1 MTRRAASLSASPF
14 PLMLAG
20 GVNVGQSHTPQCRL
34 RGRSPF
40 PCGSVPL
47 LHLFQRLFLTFA
59 ANIKCYKVKRRL
71 FGFFCLLGVVALL
84 LGAAAC
90 EKVNDVLKSLGLSDT
105 EIVAGLKEALNT
117 AADTAQGSA
126 SKVNGFLKNEAIAIM
141 LPDELKPVKQLVD
154 KADDIPVVG
163 PIVGP
168 IVKSTLG
175 DGVEDLRV
183 AMNHAAEQA
192 SQGVLPIFKG
202 AVKEMTITDGL
213 QVLQGGDSA
222 ASHYLREKTYT
233 KLEEKFTPVVKES
246 MGKTEVNSYY
256 ETLSTNYN
264 EVVGKVNA
272 IPGGMALVKAAV
284 PDLPDRLDTDLS
296 RFITTKGLDG
306 LFYLMKGEE
315 KKIRTNPLDYASDI
329 IRKVFNSPEAREKKN
344 G

>member
-1 MTRRAASLSASPF
+1 M
-14 PLMLAG
+14 
-20 GVNVGQSHTPQCRL
+20 
-34 RGRSPF
+34 
-40 PCGSVPL
+40 
-47 LHLFQRLFLTFA
+47 HLFQRLFLTFA
-59 ANIKCYKVKRRL
+59 ANIKCYMVKRRL
-71 FGFFCLLGVVALL
+71 FGFFCLLGVVVLL

-105 EIVAGLKEALNT
+105 EIVAGLKEALNV
-117 AADTAQGSA
+117 AAGSAQGSA
-126 SKVNGFLKNEAIAIM
+126 SKVDGFLKNKAIEIM
-141 LPDELKPVKQLVD
+141 LPDQLKPVKQLVD
-154 KADDIPVVG
+154 KANDIPVVG
-163 PIVGP
+163 S

-175 DGVEDLRV
+175 DGVEELRV
-183 AMNHAAEQA
+183 AMNHAAEHA
-192 SQGVLPIFKG
+192 SRDVLPIFKG

-233 KLEEKFTPVVKES
+233 KLEDKFTPVVKES

-315 KKIRTNPLDYASDI
+315 KKIRDNPLDYGSAI
-329 IRKVFNSPEAREKKN
+329 IQKGFNSPEAREKKN

>member
-1 MTRRAASLSASPF
+1 MVT
-14 PLMLAG
+14 
-20 GVNVGQSHTPQCRL
+20 
-34 RGRSPF
+34 
-40 PCGSVPL
+40 
-47 LHLFQRLFLTFA
+47 
-59 ANIKCYKVKRRL
+59 RRL
-71 FGFFCLLGVVALL
+71 FGFFCLVGVVVLL

-163 PIVGP
+163 A
-168 IVKSTLG
+168 IVKNTLG
-175 DGVEDLRV
+175 NGVEDLRV
-183 AMNHAAEQA
+183 AMNRAAEQA

-233 KLEEKFTPVVKES
+233 KLEDKFTPVVKES

-329 IRKVFNSPEAREKKN
+329 IRKVFNSPEAHEKKN

>member
-1 MTRRAASLSASPF
+1 M
-14 PLMLAG
+14 
-20 GVNVGQSHTPQCRL
+20 
-34 RGRSPF
+34 RSPF
-40 PCGSVPL
+40 APFSEIISYLCGEY
-47 LHLFQRLFLTFA
+47 
-59 ANIKCYKVKRRL
+59 KCDMVKRRL
-71 FGFFCLLGVVALL
+71 FGFFYLLGAVVLL

-90 EKVNDVLKSLGLSDT
+90 EKVNDVLKSIGLSNT
-105 EIVAGLKEALNT
+105 EIVEGLKEALNV
-117 AADTAQGSA
+117 AAGSAQGSA
-126 SKVNGFLKNEAIAIM
+126 SKVDGFLKNEVIAIQ
-141 LPDELKPVKQLVD
+141 LPDQLKPVKQLVD
-154 KADDIPVVG
+154 KANDIS
-163 PIVGP
+163 PIVGT

-175 DGVEDLRV
+175 SGVEDLRV
-183 AMNHAAEQA
+183 AMNRAAEHA
-192 SQGVLPIFKG
+192 SRDVLPIFKG
-202 AVKEMTITDGL
+202 AVKEMTIADGL

-233 KLEEKFTPVVKES
+233 KLEDKFTPVVKES

-315 KKIRTNPLDYASDI
+315 KKIRDNPLDYGSAI
-329 IRKVFNSPEAREKKN
+329 IQKVFNSPEAREKKN

>member
-1 MTRRAASLSASPF
+1 MPPAGALPIPQRWCSPF
-14 PLMLAG
+14 AP
-20 GVNVGQSHTPQCRL
+20 
-34 RGRSPF
+34 
-40 PCGSVPL
+40 
-47 LHLFQRLFLTFA
+47 FQRLFLTFA

-71 FGFFCLLGVVALL
+71 FGFFCLLGVVVLL

-163 PIVGP
+163 A
-168 IVKSTLG
+168 IVKNTLG
-175 DGVEDLRV
+175 NGVEDLRV
-183 AMNHAAEQA
+183 AMNRAAEHA

-233 KLEEKFTPVVKES
+233 KLKDKFTPVVKES

-256 ETLSTNYN
+256 TTLSTHYN
-264 EVVGKVNA
+264 DVMGQY
-272 IPGGMALVKAAV
+272 GAV
-284 PDLPDRLDTDLS
+284 IKPFVSDLPDKLDVDLS
-296 RFITTKGLDG
+296 HFITTKGLDG

>member
-1 MTRRAASLSASPF
+1 M
-14 PLMLAG
+14 
-20 GVNVGQSHTPQCRL
+20 
-34 RGRSPF
+34 
-40 PCGSVPL
+40 
-47 LHLFQRLFLTFA
+47 HLFQRLFLTFA

-71 FGFFCLLGVVALL
+71 FGFFCLLGVVVLL

-105 EIVAGLKEALNT
+105 EIVAGLKE
-117 AADTAQGSA
+117 
-126 SKVNGFLKNEAIAIM
+126 
-141 LPDELKPVKQLVD
+141 
-154 KADDIPVVG
+154 
-163 PIVGP
+163 
-168 IVKSTLG
+168 
-175 DGVEDLRV
+175 
-183 AMNHAAEQA
+183 
-192 SQGVLPIFKG
+192 
-202 AVKEMTITDGL
+202 
-213 QVLQGGDSA
+213 VLQGGDSA

-233 KLEEKFTPVVKES
+233 KLEDKFTPVVKES

-329 IRKVFNSPEAREKKN
+329 IRKVFNSPEAHEKKN

>member
-1 MTRRAASLSASPF
+1 MVT
-14 PLMLAG
+14 
-20 GVNVGQSHTPQCRL
+20 
-34 RGRSPF
+34 
-40 PCGSVPL
+40 
-47 LHLFQRLFLTFA
+47 
-59 ANIKCYKVKRRL
+59 RRL
-71 FGFFCLLGVVALL
+71 FGFFCLVGVVVLL
-84 LGAAAC
+84 LGAVAC

-163 PIVGP
+163 A
-168 IVKSTLG
+168 IVKNTLG
-175 DGVEDLRV
+175 NGVEDLRV
-183 AMNHAAEQA
+183 AMNRAAEEA

-233 KLEEKFTPVVKES
+233 KLKDKFTPVVKES

-256 ETLSTNYN
+256 ETLSTHYN
-264 EVVGKVNA
+264 DVMGQY
-272 IPGGMALVKAAV
+272 GAV
-284 PDLPDRLDTDLS
+284 IKPFVSDLPDKLDVDLS
-296 RFITTKGLDG
+296 HFITTKGLDG

-329 IRKVFNSPEAREKKN
+329 IRKVFNSPEAHEKKN

>member
-1 MTRRAASLSASPF
+1 MPPAGALPIPQRWCSPF
-14 PLMLAG
+14 AP
-20 GVNVGQSHTPQCRL
+20 
-34 RGRSPF
+34 
-40 PCGSVPL
+40 
-47 LHLFQRLFLTFA
+47 FQRLFLTFA

-71 FGFFCLLGVVALL
+71 FGFFCLLGVVVLL

-163 PIVGP
+163 A
-168 IVKSTLG
+168 IVKNTLG
-175 DGVEDLRV
+175 NGVEDLRV
-183 AMNHAAEQA
+183 AMNRAAEEA

-233 KLEEKFTPVVKES
+233 KLEDKFTPVVKES

-329 IRKVFNSPEAREKKN
+329 IRKVFNSPEAHEKKN

>member
-1 MTRRAASLSASPF
+1 M
-14 PLMLAG
+14 
-20 GVNVGQSHTPQCRL
+20 
-34 RGRSPF
+34 
-40 PCGSVPL
+40 
-47 LHLFQRLFLTFA
+47 
-59 ANIKCYKVKRRL
+59 VKRRL
-71 FGFFCLLGVVALL
+71 FGFFCLLGVVVLL

-126 SKVNGFLKNEAIAIM
+126 SKVNGFLENDSIAIK
-141 LPDELKPVKQLVD
+141 LPDQLKPVKQLVD
-154 KADDIPVVG
+154 KANDIPVVG
-163 PIVGP
+163 S

-175 DGVEDLRV
+175 DGVEELRV
-183 AMNHAAEQA
+183 AMNHAAEHA
-192 SQGVLPIFKG
+192 SRDVLPIFKG

-213 QVLQGGDSA
+213 QVLRGGDSA

-233 KLEEKFTPVVKES
+233 KLEDKFTPVVKES

-256 ETLSTNYN
+256 TTLSTHYN
-264 EVVGKVNA
+264 EMVGKVNLM
-272 IPGGMALVKAAV
+272 IPGGMASVRKYV
-284 PDLPDRLDTDLS
+284 PDLPERIDTDLS

-315 KKIRTNPLDYASDI
+315 KKIRDNPLDYGSAI
-329 IRKVFNSPEAREKKN
+329 IQKVFNSPEAREKKN

>member
-1 MTRRAASLSASPF
+1 MVT
-14 PLMLAG
+14 
-20 GVNVGQSHTPQCRL
+20 
-34 RGRSPF
+34 
-40 PCGSVPL
+40 
-47 LHLFQRLFLTFA
+47 
-59 ANIKCYKVKRRL
+59 RRL
-71 FGFFCLLGVVALL
+71 FGFFCLVGVVVLL

-163 PIVGP
+163 A
-168 IVKSTLG
+168 IVKNTLG
-175 DGVEDLRV
+175 NGVEDLRV
-183 AMNHAAEQA
+183 AMNRAAEEA

-213 QVLQGGDSA
+213 QMLQGGDSA

-233 KLEEKFTPVVKES
+233 KLEDKFTPVVKES

-264 EVVGKVNA
+264 DVMGQY
-272 IPGGMALVKAAV
+272 GAV
-284 PDLPDRLDTDLS
+284 IKPFVSDLPDKLDVDLS
-296 RFITTKGLDG
+296 HFITTKGLDG

-329 IRKVFNSPEAREKKN
+329 IRKVFNSPEAHEKKN

>member
-1 MTRRAASLSASPF
+1 MPPAGALPIPQRWCSPF
-14 PLMLAG
+14 AP
-20 GVNVGQSHTPQCRL
+20 
-34 RGRSPF
+34 
-40 PCGSVPL
+40 
-47 LHLFQRLFLTFA
+47 FQRLFLTFA

-71 FGFFCLLGVVALL
+71 FGFFCLLGVVVLL

-163 PIVGP
+163 A
-168 IVKSTLG
+168 IVKNTLG
-175 DGVEDLRV
+175 NGVEDLRV
-183 AMNHAAEQA
+183 AMNRAAEEA

-233 KLEEKFTPVVKES
+233 KLEDKFTPVVKES

-256 ETLSTNYN
+256 ETLSTHYN
-264 EVVGKVNA
+264 DVMGQY
-272 IPGGMALVKAAV
+272 GAV
-284 PDLPDRLDTDLS
+284 IKPFVSDLPDKLDVDLS
-296 RFITTKGLDG
+296 HFITTKGLDG

-329 IRKVFNSPEAREKKN
+329 IRKVFNSPEAHEKKN

>member
-1 MTRRAASLSASPF
+1 MVT
-14 PLMLAG
+14 
-20 GVNVGQSHTPQCRL
+20 
-34 RGRSPF
+34 
-40 PCGSVPL
+40 
-47 LHLFQRLFLTFA
+47 
-59 ANIKCYKVKRRL
+59 RRL
-71 FGFFCLLGVVALL
+71 FGFFCLVGVVVLL

-126 SKVNGFLKNEAIAIM
+126 SKVNGFLMNDSIAIK

-163 PIVGP
+163 A
-168 IVKSTLG
+168 IVKNTLG
-175 DGVEDLRV
+175 NGVEDLRV
-183 AMNHAAEQA
+183 AMNRAAEHA

-233 KLEEKFTPVVKES
+233 KLEDKFTPVVKES

-329 IRKVFNSPEAREKKN
+329 IRKVFNSPEAHEKKN

>member
-1 MTRRAASLSASPF
+1 M
-14 PLMLAG
+14 
-20 GVNVGQSHTPQCRL
+20 
-34 RGRSPF
+34 
-40 PCGSVPL
+40 
-47 LHLFQRLFLTFA
+47 
-59 ANIKCYKVKRRL
+59 VKRRL
-71 FGFFCLLGVVALL
+71 FGFFYLLGAVVLL

-90 EKVNDVLKSLGLSDT
+90 EKVNDVLKSIGLSNT
-105 EIVAGLKEALNT
+105 EIVEGLKEALNV
-117 AADTAQGSA
+117 AAGSAQGSA
-126 SKVNGFLKNEAIAIM
+126 SKEDGFLKNKAIEIM
-141 LPDELKPVKQLVD
+141 LPDQLKPVKQLVD

-163 PIVGP
+163 T
-168 IVKSTLG
+168 IVKNTLG
-175 DGVEDLRV
+175 NGVEDLRV
-183 AMNHAAEQA
+183 AMNHAAEHA
-192 SQGVLPIFKG
+192 SRDVLPIFKG

-233 KLEEKFTPVVKES
+233 KLEDKFTPVVKES

-315 KKIRTNPLDYASDI
+315 KKIRDNPLDYGSAI
-329 IRKVFNSPEAREKKN
+329 IQKVFNSPEAREKKN

>member
-1 MTRRAASLSASPF
+1 MPPAGALPIPQRR
-14 PLMLAG
+14 
-20 GVNVGQSHTPQCRL
+20 
-34 RGRSPF
+34 RSPF
-40 PCGSVPL
+40 APFSEIISYLCGEY
-47 LHLFQRLFLTFA
+47 
-59 ANIKCYKVKRRL
+59 KCDMVKRRL
-71 FGFFCLLGVVALL
+71 FGFFYLLGAVVLL

-90 EKVNDVLKSLGLSDT
+90 EKVNDVLKSIGLSNT
-105 EIVAGLKEALNT
+105 EIVEGLKEALNV
-117 AADTAQGSA
+117 AAGSAQGSA
-126 SKVNGFLKNEAIAIM
+126 SKEDGFLKNKAIEIM
-141 LPDELKPVKQLVD
+141 LPDQLKPVKQLVD

-163 PIVGP
+163 T
-168 IVKSTLG
+168 IVKNTLG
-175 DGVEDLRV
+175 NGVEDLRV
-183 AMNHAAEQA
+183 AMNHAAEHA
-192 SQGVLPIFKG
+192 SRDVLPIFKG

-233 KLEEKFTPVVKES
+233 KLEDKFTPVVKES

-315 KKIRTNPLDYASDI
+315 KKIRDNPLDYGSAI
-329 IRKVFNSPEAREKKN
+329 IQKVFNSPEAREKKN

>member
-1 MTRRAASLSASPF
+1 MVT
-14 PLMLAG
+14 
-20 GVNVGQSHTPQCRL
+20 
-34 RGRSPF
+34 
-40 PCGSVPL
+40 
-47 LHLFQRLFLTFA
+47 
-59 ANIKCYKVKRRL
+59 RRL
-71 FGFFCLLGVVALL
+71 FGFFCLVGVVVLL
-84 LGAAAC
+84 LGAVAC

-163 PIVGP
+163 A
-168 IVKSTLG
+168 IVKNTLG
-175 DGVEDLRV
+175 NGVEDLRV
-183 AMNHAAEQA
+183 AMNHAAEHA

-222 ASHYLREKTYT
+222 ASLYLREKTYT
-233 KLEEKFTPVVKES
+233 KLEDKFTPVVKES

-264 EVVGKVNA
+264 EVVEKVNA

-306 LFYLMKGEE
+306 LFTLMKGEE
-315 KKIRTNPLDYASDI
+315 KKIRDNPLDYASDI

>member
-1 MTRRAASLSASPF
+1 MPPAAALPIPQRR
-14 PLMLAG
+14 
-20 GVNVGQSHTPQCRL
+20 
-34 RGRSPF
+34 RSPF
-40 PCGSVPL
+40 APFSEIISYLCGEY
-47 LHLFQRLFLTFA
+47 
-59 ANIKCYKVKRRL
+59 KCDMVKRRL
-71 FGFFCLLGVVALL
+71 FGFFYLLGAVVLL

-90 EKVNDVLKSLGLSDT
+90 EKVNDVLKSIGLSNT
-105 EIVAGLKEALNT
+105 EIVEGLKEALNV
-117 AADTAQGSA
+117 AAGSAQGSA
-126 SKVNGFLKNEAIAIM
+126 SKVDGFLKNKAIEIM
-141 LPDELKPVKQLVD
+141 LPDQLKPVKQLVD
-154 KADDIPVVG
+154 KANDIPVVG
-163 PIVGP
+163 S

-175 DGVEDLRV
+175 DGVEELRV
-183 AMNHAAEQA
+183 AMNHAAEHA
-192 SQGVLPIFKG
+192 SRDVLPIFKG

-233 KLEEKFTPVVKES
+233 KLEDKFTPVVKES
-246 MGKTEVNSYY
+246 MGKTEVNSSY

-315 KKIRTNPLDYASDI
+315 KKIRDNPLDYGSAI
-329 IRKVFNSPEAREKKN
+329 IQKVFNSPEAREKKN

>member
-1 MTRRAASLSASPF
+1 
-14 PLMLAG
+14 MLAG

-40 PCGSVPL
+40 PSGGVPL

-71 FGFFCLLGVVALL
+71 FGFFCLLGVVVLL
-84 LGAAAC
+84 LCAAAC

-163 PIVGP
+163 A
-168 IVKSTLG
+168 IVKNTLG
-175 DGVEDLRV
+175 NGVEDLRV
-183 AMNHAAEQA
+183 AMNRAAEHA

-233 KLEEKFTPVVKES
+233 KLEDKFTPVVKES

-329 IRKVFNSPEAREKKN
+329 IRKVFNSPEAHEKKN

>member
-1 MTRRAASLSASPF
+1 M
-14 PLMLAG
+14 
-20 GVNVGQSHTPQCRL
+20 
-34 RGRSPF
+34 
-40 PCGSVPL
+40 
-47 LHLFQRLFLTFA
+47 HLFQRLFLTFA

-71 FGFFCLLGVVALL
+71 FGFFCLLGVVVLL

-163 PIVGP
+163 A
-168 IVKSTLG
+168 IVKNTLG
-175 DGVEDLRV
+175 NGVEDLRV
-183 AMNHAAEQA
+183 AMNRAAEHA

-233 KLEEKFTPVVKES
+233 KLEDKFTPVVKES

-329 IRKVFNSPEAREKKN
+329 IRKVFNSPEAHEKKN

>member
-1 MTRRAASLSASPF
+1 
-14 PLMLAG
+14 MLAG

-40 PCGSVPL
+40 PSGGVPL

-71 FGFFCLLGVVALL
+71 FGFFCLLGVVVLL

-163 PIVGP
+163 A
-168 IVKSTLG
+168 IVKNTLG
-175 DGVEDLRV
+175 NGVEDLRV
-183 AMNHAAEQA
+183 AMNRAAEHA

-233 KLEEKFTPVVKES
+233 KLEDKFTPVVKES

-306 LFYLMKGEE
+306 LFYLKKGEE

-329 IRKVFNSPEAREKKN
+329 IRKVFNSPEAHEKKN

>member
-40 PCGSVPL
+40 PSGGVPL

-59 ANIKCYKVKRRL
+59 ANIKCYMVKRRL
-71 FGFFCLLGVVALL
+71 FGFFCLLGVVVLL

-126 SKVNGFLKNEAIAIM
+126 SKVNGFLKNKAIAIM

-163 PIVGP
+163 PIV
-168 IVKSTLG
+168 KSTLG

-183 AMNHAAEQA
+183 AMNHAAEEA

-233 KLEEKFTPVVKES
+233 KLEGKFTPVVKES
-246 MGKTEVNSYY
+246 MGKTKVNSCY

-264 EVVGKVNA
+264 EVVEKVNA

-284 PDLPDRLDTDLS
+284 PDLPDRLDKDLS
-296 RFITTKGLDG
+296 HFITTKGLDG

>member
-1 MTRRAASLSASPF
+1 
-14 PLMLAG
+14 MLAG

-40 PCGSVPL
+40 PSGGVPL

-71 FGFFCLLGVVALL
+71 FGFFCLLGVVVLL

-126 SKVNGFLKNEAIAIM
+126 SKVNGFLKNEAIASM

-163 PIVGP
+163 A
-168 IVKSTLG
+168 IVKNTLG
-175 DGVEDLRV
+175 NGVEDLRV
-183 AMNHAAEQA
+183 AMNRAAEHA

-233 KLEEKFTPVVKES
+233 KLEDKFTPVVKES

-329 IRKVFNSPEAREKKN
+329 IRKVFNSPEAHEKKN

>member
-1 MTRRAASLSASPF
+1 MP
-14 PLMLAG
+14 PAG
-20 GVNVGQSHTPQCRL
+20 ALPIPQ

-40 PCGSVPL
+40 AP
-47 LHLFQRLFLTFA
+47 FQRLFLTFA
-59 ANIKCYKVKRRL
+59 ANIKCYMVTRRL
-71 FGFFCLLGVVALL
+71 FGFFCLVGVVVLL
-84 LGAAAC
+84 LGAVAC

-126 SKVNGFLKNEAIAIM
+126 SKINGFLMNDSIAIK

-154 KADDIPVVG
+154 KADKMGTVVG
-163 PIVGP
+163 A

-175 DGVEDLRV
+175 KGVEDLRV
-183 AMNHAAEQA
+183 AMNRAAEQA

-246 MGKTEVNSYY
+246 MGNTKVNSYY
-256 ETLSTNYN
+256 ETLSTHYN
-264 EVVGKVNA
+264 DVMGQY
-272 IPGGMALVKAAV
+272 GAV
-284 PDLPDRLDTDLS
+284 IKPFVSDLPDKLDVDLS

>member
-1 MTRRAASLSASPF
+1 M
-14 PLMLAG
+14 
-20 GVNVGQSHTPQCRL
+20 
-34 RGRSPF
+34 
-40 PCGSVPL
+40 
-47 LHLFQRLFLTFA
+47 HLFQRLFLTFA
-59 ANIKCYKVKRRL
+59 ANIKCYMVKRRL
-71 FGFFCLLGVVALL
+71 FGFFCLLGVVVLL

-126 SKVNGFLKNEAIAIM
+126 SKVNGFLLNKDIAIM
-141 LPDELKPVKQLVD
+141 LPDELKPVEQLVD
-154 KADDIPVVG
+154 IADSISIPLVG
-163 PIVGP
+163 D
-168 IVKSTLG
+168 IVKNTLG
-175 DGVEDLRV
+175 KGVEDLRK
-183 AMNHAAEQA
+183 AMNRAAEEA
-192 SQGVLPIFKG
+192 SRGVLPIFKG

-256 ETLSTNYN
+256 TTLSTHYN
-264 EVVGKVNA
+264 DVMGQY
-272 IPGGMALVKAAV
+272 GAV
-284 PDLPDRLDTDLS
+284 IKPFVSDLPDKLDVDLS
-296 RFITTKGLDG
+296 SFITTKGLYG

>member
-1 MTRRAASLSASPF
+1 M
-14 PLMLAG
+14 
-20 GVNVGQSHTPQCRL
+20 
-34 RGRSPF
+34 
-40 PCGSVPL
+40 
-47 LHLFQRLFLTFA
+47 HLFQRLFLTFA

-71 FGFFCLLGVVALL
+71 FGFFCLLGVVVLL

-105 EIVAGLKEALNT
+105 ENDAGLKQAINT

-163 PIVGP
+163 A
-168 IVKSTLG
+168 IVKNTLG
-175 DGVEDLRV
+175 NGVEDLRV
-183 AMNHAAEQA
+183 AMNRAAEHA

-233 KLEEKFTPVVKES
+233 KLEDKFTPVVKES

-329 IRKVFNSPEAREKKN
+329 IRKVFNSPEAHEKKN

>member
-1 MTRRAASLSASPF
+1 MSRRAASLSASPF

-20 GVNVGQSHTPQCRL
+20 GVNAGQSHTPQCRQ

-40 PCGSVPL
+40 PSGGVPL

-59 ANIKCYKVKRRL
+59 ANIKCYMVTRRL
-71 FGFFCLLGVVALL
+71 FGFFCLVGVVVLL

-163 PIVGP
+163 A
-168 IVKSTLG
+168 IVKNTLG
-175 DGVEDLRV
+175 NGVEDLRV
-183 AMNHAAEQA
+183 AMNRAAEHA

-233 KLEEKFTPVVKES
+233 KLEDKFTPVVKES
-246 MGKTEVNSYY
+246 MGNTKVNSYY
-256 ETLSTNYN
+256 ETLSTHYN
-264 EVVGKVNA
+264 DVMGQY
-272 IPGGMALVKAAV
+272 GAV
-284 PDLPDRLDTDLS
+284 IKPFVSDLPDKLDVDLS

>member
-1 MTRRAASLSASPF
+1 M
-14 PLMLAG
+14 
-20 GVNVGQSHTPQCRL
+20 
-34 RGRSPF
+34 
-40 PCGSVPL
+40 
-47 LHLFQRLFLTFA
+47 HLFQRLFLTFA

-71 FGFFCLLGVVALL
+71 FGFFCLLGVVVLL

-154 KADDIPVVG
+154 KADEIPVVG
-163 PIVGP
+163 A
-168 IVKSTLG
+168 IVKNTLG
-175 DGVEDLRV
+175 NGVEDLRV
-183 AMNHAAEQA
+183 AMNRAAEHA

-233 KLEEKFTPVVKES
+233 KLEDKFTPVVKES

-329 IRKVFNSPEAREKKN
+329 IRKVFNSPEAHEKKN